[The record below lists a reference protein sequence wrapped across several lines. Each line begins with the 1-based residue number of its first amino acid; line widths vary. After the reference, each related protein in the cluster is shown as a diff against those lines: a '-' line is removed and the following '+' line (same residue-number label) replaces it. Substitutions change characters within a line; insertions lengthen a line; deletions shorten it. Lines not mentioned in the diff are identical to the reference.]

1 MNGLSDQTALLQ
13 MGITTTAANW
23 ELDEK
28 KPIGFCRVY
37 YVKNRAV
44 RYTDEYADEFFEPE
58 TLYILP
64 TAVPYRAR
72 LALKEPL
79 HCTFWHLDLFPA
91 QLTRL
96 VRLPVERDSALY
108 FCLRAMEKLME
119 AADREQLIPMLGIF
133 PVLLSRTPWFD
144 RPSPFM
150 QELTKYITDHLNE
163 DIQIET
169 LSRITKYHPN
179 YFISLFKAE
188 SGFTPHRYIL
198 RLRMQKA
205 RRLLITGRRV
215 SEVALEVGY
224 QDAAS
229 FTRAFK
235 AVNGVTPQQYALGD
249 AVILR

>member
-1 MNGLSDQTALLQ
+1 MNSLSEQTALLQ
-13 MGITTTAANW
+13 MGITTTAMDWA
-23 ELDEK
+23 LDEK
-28 KPIGFCRVY
+28 KPTGFCRVY
-37 YVKNRAV
+37 YVKNRRV
-44 RYTDEYADEFFEPE
+44 RYIDEFTDEFFEPD

-64 TAVPYRAR
+64 TAIPYRAY
-72 LALKEPL
+72 LALGEPFQ
-79 HCTFWHLDLFPA
+79 CTFWHLDLFPA

-96 VRLPVERDSALY
+96 VKIPVEKGSALHA
-108 FCLRAMEKLME
+108 CLSAMEKLME
-119 AADREQLIPMLGIF
+119 ASDREILIPMLGIF

-179 YFISLFKAE
+179 YFIALFKAE
-188 SGFTPHRYIL
+188 SGFTPHKYIL

-205 RRLLITGRRV
+205 CKLLITGRRV

-235 AVNGVTPQQYALGD
+235 AMNGVTPQQYALSG
-249 AVILR
+249 AIIS